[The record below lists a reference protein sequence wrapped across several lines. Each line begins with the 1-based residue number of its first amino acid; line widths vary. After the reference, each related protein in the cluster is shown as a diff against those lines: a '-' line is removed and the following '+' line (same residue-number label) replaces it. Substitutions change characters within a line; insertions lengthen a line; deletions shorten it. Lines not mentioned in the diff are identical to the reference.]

1 MRALSY
7 FMFIAAIG
15 AMVTYHW
22 STAPAARWMA
32 ATLTPLFLGIAAIV
46 WGVKELREGRA
57 LIYNYTASRTE
68 RPFTFWTVILVFR
81 FAIGAELLGAVVWR
95 LALS

>member
-1 MRALSY
+1 MEHGAGGALDGSDTHSLVPWHC
-7 FMFIAAIG
+7 G
-15 AMVTYHW
+15 HCV
-22 STAPAARWMA
+22 
-32 ATLTPLFLGIAAIV
+32 G
-46 WGVKELREGRA
+46 GVKELREGRA